1 MLNWVFTELKNP
13 CATKDRRSRERVFL
27 FDLLKTVTGLK
38 WGAYPPIAVVIG
50 LWLYVPTGQR
60 GHRWKFQG
68 GRPPVPARN
77 NFLNIHLL
85 NQRQD
90 CPASG
95 QQSGFPTFPWLNQS
109 QPHAP
114 TSPYTG
120 SRPCSTVTAHRHQ
133 GGSASERVV
142 ASQRPPANLGAPW
155 WEPGDIPQPG
165 VTEKIPG
172 L

>member
-85 NQRQD
+85 NQSKTAQHR
-90 CPASG
+90 AS
-95 QQSGFPTFPWLNQS
+95 S
-109 QPHAP
+109 QAFLP
-114 TSPYTG
+114 SPG
-120 SRPCSTVTAHRHQ
+120 
-133 GGSASERVV
+133 
-142 ASQRPPANLGAPW
+142 
-155 WEPGDIPQPG
+155 
-165 VTEKIPG
+165 
-172 L
+172 